1 MSSQPEPRHILSR
14 FDQALADL
22 RASLLRMASLA
33 GQSFDMAA
41 RALAGRD
48 ENLCDCVITEDEEV
62 DDLEKSIDAE
72 GISIITRFQPV
83 AHDFRRVFSAMK
95 AATDLE
101 RVADQAVTI
110 ARRARRLN
118 LRPELPEA
126 RMLEPMFAAAA
137 AILRDGIRALVEEDL
152 TLGASLKPRDKALD
166 KMQHEFIGRV
176 TRRIEEDAANAQ
188 GYLDLVLI
196 ARVIERVGDHA
207 VNIGEDSVYAG
218 SARDIRH
225 LKADAGGAQITND
238 E

>member
-14 FDQALADL
+14 FDQSLAEL

-33 GQSFDMAA
+33 EQSFDMAA

-48 ENLCDCVITEDEEV
+48 ENLCNRVIAEDEEI
-62 DDLEKSIDAE
+62 DELEKTIDAE

-83 AHDFRRVFSAMK
+83 AHDFRRVFSTMK

-101 RVADQAVTI
+101 RVGDQAVSI
-110 ARRARRLN
+110 VRRAKRLN
-118 LRPELPEA
+118 QRLELPET
-126 RMLEPMFAAAA
+126 RMLEPMFNTAAG
-137 AILRDGIRALVEEDL
+137 ILRDSIRALSEEDQV
-152 TLGASLKPRDKALD
+152 LGGSLKPRDKALD
-166 KMQHEFIGRV
+166 KMQHEFIERV
-176 TRRIEEDAANAQ
+176 TRRMEEDATNAQ
-188 GYLDLVLI
+188 SYLDLVLI

-225 LKADAGGAQITND
+225 LKADAGSDAMTND